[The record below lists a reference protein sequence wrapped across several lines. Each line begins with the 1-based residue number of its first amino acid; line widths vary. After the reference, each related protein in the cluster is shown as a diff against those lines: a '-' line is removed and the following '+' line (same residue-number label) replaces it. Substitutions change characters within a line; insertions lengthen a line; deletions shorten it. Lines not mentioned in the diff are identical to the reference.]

1 MSSDTQAQRFR
12 FSAVLCLVI
21 RKERKR
27 VGVHGAAVAAHLGV
41 TREQYASLEHGRTE
55 ITIQQ
60 IWLVARALNVR
71 PRTLWRIAETWA
83 EHLQVAG
90 WIEDKSATRVPYD
103 LLERTIQDAMEN
115 SVVRVAGNPA
125 IG

>member
-1 MSSDTQAQRFR
+1 MSSDTQVQRFR

-27 VGVHGAAVAAHLGV
+27 VGVHGAAVAARLGV
-41 TREQYASLEHGRTE
+41 TREQYALLEHGRTE

-60 IWLVARALNVR
+60 IWLVSRALNVR
-71 PRTLWRIAETWA
+71 PRTLWRVAETWA
-83 EHLQVAG
+83 EHLQAAG
-90 WIEDKSATRVPYD
+90 WIEDKSAARVPYD
-103 LLERTIQDAMEN
+103 LLERTIQAAVEN
-115 SVVRVAGNPA
+115 SVVCVASNPA